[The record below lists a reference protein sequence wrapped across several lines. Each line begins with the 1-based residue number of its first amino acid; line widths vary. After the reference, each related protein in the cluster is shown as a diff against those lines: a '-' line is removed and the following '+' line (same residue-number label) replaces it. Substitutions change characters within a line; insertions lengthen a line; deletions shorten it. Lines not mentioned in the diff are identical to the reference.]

1 MCALCGDLTPRD
13 HWSEQGPGATGR
25 RPQQQRLQ
33 GLRRLLEG
41 TGLTVTE
48 WQGRGYQLANGRGR
62 TVLVRDLGA
71 LWAEAEAERM
81 RGRPVD
87 PLAARSISLARVNP
101 AAVVTVGPVDLT
113 HLPDRVAATE
123 VPPLPPEQHLTGVTS
138 ASALLPGPVDWAA
151 FAVWISA
158 LLHAHGDRVLRLKAV
173 LDTGS
178 GTPVVLDA
186 VQHVVHPPRHLPA
199 WTGPP
204 TSSLVVI
211 SRDLPADHVVAAL
224 RDFLHQPG
232 RAPGARGPSPTA

>member
-1 MCALCGDLTPRD
+1 M
-13 HWSEQGPGATGR
+13 
-25 RPQQQRLQ
+25 
-33 GLRRLLEG
+33 
-41 TGLTVTE
+41 
-48 WQGRGYQLANGRGR
+48 
-62 TVLVRDLGA
+62 
-71 LWAEAEAERM
+71 
-81 RGRPVD
+81 
-87 PLAARSISLARVNP
+87 
-101 AAVVTVGPVDLT
+101 
-113 HLPDRVAATE
+113 
-123 VPPLPPEQHLTGVTS
+123 TS
-138 ASALLPGPVDWAA
+138 ASALLPGPVDRAA

-232 RAPGARGPSPTA
+232 RAPGARGPSTHGLSTGGADPLRRPGGRGSRCSRRTTWGEEVHRRVTTVTSASPGRRAGPPSMGVGRFRSAAERRPCS